1 MNYLSVEKL
10 SKNYN
15 EKQVLDSISFG
26 IEKGQKVALV
36 GINGSGKS
44 TLLRIIGGLEVPDS
58 GDVRFR
64 DGIQVAMLP
73 QVPYFEKGLNV
84 FQAVFDEHIPV
95 LKLLRDYEQALRKV
109 EMGTADPEV
118 LTPFIEQ
125 IDAQQA
131 WDYESSIRQILG
143 KLGIVDFEQSIEQL
157 SGGQRKRVA
166 LARAL
171 ISNPDF
177 LILDEPTNHLDI
189 EIIEW
194 LEKYLSMANLSLL
207 MVTHDRYFLDQV
219 TNQIIELEHGKTHRY
234 EGNYQYFLEKKEERS
249 QQQNVEVS
257 KAQNLMKKELEWM
270 RRQPKARGTKAKYRV
285 DAFYDLKDK
294 ATQKPQQQ
302 NIELQTQTTRQGKK
316 ILEVENITKQWQDAP
331 VIKNFN
337 YVFKRKDRI
346 GVVGKNGAGKSTL
359 LSLLTGEISP
369 DEGSIIHG
377 QTTVFG
383 HYKQE
388 EDTFDPE
395 KRVID
400 IVSEIADVIQLSNG
414 STVSASQLLNQF
426 LFPPKMQYNLVGR
439 LSGGEKRRLQ
449 LLRVLIKN
457 PNFLILDEPTNDLD
471 IMTLNVLE
479 EYLESFDGSL
489 MIVSH
494 DRYFLDRLVDHL
506 FVFEGNGQIKDFPG
520 NYSDFRT
527 YSAEQRPPQEKQKP
541 VSNAPREDKPKA
553 EKKEK
558 LSFKEKREL
567 ESLDQE
573 IKLLENKK
581 QALTA
586 KLESGSLDHE
596 AILEIGNELEETINE
611 LDEKEMRWL
620 ELSEKD

>member
-109 EMGTADPEV
+109 EMGTADPDV

-143 KLGIVDFEQSIEQL
+143 KLGIVDFEQPIEQL

-234 EGNYQYFLEKKEERS
+234 EGNYQYFLGKKEERS

-270 RRQPKARGTKAKYRV
+270 RRQPKARGTKAKYRI

-316 ILEVENITKQWQDAP
+316 ILEVDNITKQWQDSP

-400 IVSEIADVIQLSNG
+400 IVTEIADVIQLSNG

-426 LFPPKMQYNLVGR
+426 LFPPKMQYNIVGR

-527 YSAEQRPPQEKQKP
+527 YSAEQRPSPEKQKP
-541 VSNAPREDKPKA
+541 VSNAPQEDKPKA

-567 ESLDQE
+567 KILDQE
-573 IKLLENKK
+573 IKSLENKK

-586 KLESGSLDHE
+586 KLESGSLNHE
-596 AILEIGNELEETINE
+596 AILEIGNELEETISA